1 MRRGETNSGFDAPAS
16 QLVPEIIFHAVD
28 RSEWVEALIAERSR
42 KLERFAQGITRCH
55 VALKQEQGSHRKGNV
70 YSVTV
75 EVRLPPQHDLA
86 ATKQMEIVD
95 MATQLPALINA
106 AFGAIERQ
114 VKKTAAL
121 RRNEQKLRAADG
133 QAHAIV
139 DKLFAADGYGFLRT
153 LDDNREIYFHRNSV
167 LNDDF
172 ERLVVGAEVRFSEEE
187 GDEGPQ
193 ASSLHMVSKAPTV

>member
-1 MRRGETNSGFDAPAS
+1 MRKGETKSGSDAPAS
-16 QLVPEIIFHAVD
+16 QLVPEIIFNAVD
-28 RSEWVEALIAERSR
+28 RSEWVENYVADRLR
-42 KLERFAQGITRCH
+42 KLERFAQGITHCH

-75 EVRLPPQHDLA
+75 EVRIPPQHDLA

-95 MATQLPALINA
+95 MTTQLPAVINA

-121 RRNEQKLRAADG
+121 RRNEQKVRVADG
-133 QAHAIV
+133 QVHGIV
-139 DKLFAADGYGFLRT
+139 EKLFAEDGYGFLRT
-153 LDDNREIYFHRNSV
+153 LDDNRQVYFHRNSV

-172 ERLVVGAEVRFSEEE
+172 ERLVVGAEVRFSEVE

-193 ASSLHMVSKAPTV
+193 ASSLHVVSKASAI